1 LAQDKRSDVNFSDP
15 LDVQKAAEAF
25 IEAFNNLD
33 WERFRHSF
41 SADATVFFPF
51 QDVPRRVNG
60 KDEIEAVFKSFF
72 DDVRKRKPTPPHLN
86 IEPKEIKTQILG
98 DSAVVTFH
106 YLRDDDSLGR
116 RTVIF
121 QKQKGIWLIVHLHA
135 SNLVTPKRG

>member
-1 LAQDKRSDVNFSDP
+1 MAQNKRSDINFSDS
-15 LDVQKAAEAF
+15 LDVQKAAETF

-60 KDEIEAVFKSFF
+60 KDEIEALFKSFF
-72 DDVRKRKPTPPHLN
+72 DDVRKQKPTPPYLN
-86 IEPKEIKTQILG
+86 IEPKEMKTQMLG

-106 YLRDDDSLGR
+106 YLRDNDSLGR

-121 QKQKGIWLIVHLHA
+121 QKQEGIWLVVHLHA

>member
-1 LAQDKRSDVNFSDP
+1 LAQNNRSDANFSDS

-25 IEAFNNLD
+25 IEAFNNLN

-51 QDVPRRVNG
+51 QGVPRRVDG
-60 KDEIEAVFKSFF
+60 KDEIETVFKSFF

-86 IEPKEIKTQILG
+86 IEPKEMKTQMLG

-106 YLRDDDSLGR
+106 LRDNDSLGR

-121 QKQKGIWLIVHLHA
+121 QKQEGIWLIVHLHA
-135 SNLVTPKRG
+135 SKFVTPKRG